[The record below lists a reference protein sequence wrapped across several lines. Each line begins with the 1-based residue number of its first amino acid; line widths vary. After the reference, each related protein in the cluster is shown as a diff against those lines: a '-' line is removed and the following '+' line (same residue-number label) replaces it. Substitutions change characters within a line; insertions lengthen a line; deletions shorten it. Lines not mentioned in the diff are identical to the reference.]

1 MITIR
6 PEAPG
11 DPPAITALLETCFP
25 TSAESRLVRA
35 GLEAARRRGHRWAV
49 LLGDPACYG
58 RFGFQT
64 APAFSLADADG
75 GGEAFQV
82 IAQQPGGIP
91 VGA

>member
-1 MITIR
+1 M
-6 PEAPG
+6 
-11 DPPAITALLETCFP
+11 
-25 TSAESRLVRA
+25 
-35 GLEAARRRGHRWAV
+35 

-91 VGA
+91 VGAGLVSYAPEFDGLA